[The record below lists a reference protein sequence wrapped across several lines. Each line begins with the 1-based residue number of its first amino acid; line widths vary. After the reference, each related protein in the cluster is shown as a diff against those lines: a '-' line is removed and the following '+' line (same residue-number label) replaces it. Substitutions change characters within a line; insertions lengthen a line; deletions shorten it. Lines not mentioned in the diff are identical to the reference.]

1 MLYFCMALL
10 LCFFHGASASRMF
23 TDLDFFGGAS
33 LSSNTIVTCERG
45 LCIFP
50 TRPRPWMLNLG
61 RNVPLPT
68 TASATKSLS
77 RSRSWLFVAFAA
89 ALRMTFLTT
98 SAYFFGDSAHCTRAS
113 DTEHPRIT
121 RRTSLNFF
129 GDPLACR
136 RTARATR
143 SPPASV
149 RPVPKSARVIPRG
162 AGARISGDGCATSGT
177 TVVPASLAGSP
188 GSSSPAPEPFLP
200 ASSPAAR
207 MLASLPRANPRVA

>member
-33 LSSNTIVTCERG
+33 LSSTTIVTCERG

-50 TRPRPWMLNLG
+50 ARPRPWMLTLG

-89 ALRMTFLTT
+89 ALVVIAITLTGALDRMVVNPT
-98 SAYFFGDSAHCTRAS
+98 G
-113 DTEHPRIT
+113 
-121 RRTSLNFF
+121 
-129 GDPLACR
+129 
-136 RTARATR
+136 
-143 SPPASV
+143 
-149 RPVPKSARVIPRG
+149 PVPAGVAYGVI
-162 AGARISGDGCATSGT
+162 ALATFSSL
-177 TVVPASLAGSP
+177 VPFTLSLLYVAT
-188 GSSSPAPEPFLP
+188 AY
-200 ASSPAAR
+200 
-207 MLASLPRANPRVA
+207 RAQIGRAHV